1 MLIKFEKDYIFE
13 KLYKNNYIGNKKR
26 ETIVIDQKRNDAIYM
41 CLGRTMG
48 IKQMFLL
55 SCYNVCHDKY
65 LFGEMLRTR

>member
-41 CLGRTMG
+41 
-48 IKQMFLL
+48 
-55 SCYNVCHDKY
+55 
-65 LFGEMLRTR
+65 